1 MTMRLDAAPANLS
14 ADDIGMTTLK
24 TNTEFTQAQRDA
36 LLAVANEL
44 RTVLDHMTT
53 LSGDAETLH
62 AIAAQ
67 AKGLAQAMAPH
78 TGNKQLEHFTLD
90 WGDDLNSPLPMSP
103 VTGRFN
109 PIAPPVA
116 LHLDGKTL
124 IGEVTLS
131 KVYEGGPGAVH
142 GSWIAAIYD
151 QLLAFAGIFNRTGG
165 PTATLNIEF
174 MRPTPINVPLR
185 FEVTVDSVVDRKI
198 FISGKCFCEEKL
210 VTRCEG
216 LFIQHNY
223 N

>member
-1 MTMRLDAAPANLS
+1 MRIVASGANLN
-14 ADDIGMTTLK
+14 ANAHRTINLK
-24 TNTEFTQAQRDA
+24 TNTEFTQAQRDG

-53 LSGDAETLH
+53 LSGEPKALH

-67 AKGLAQAMAPH
+67 AKALAQAMAPL
-78 TGNKQLEHFTLD
+78 TGNKQLEHFTLE

-109 PIAPPVA
+109 PIAPPVS
-116 LHLDGKTL
+116 LHMDGKIL
-124 IGEVTLS
+124 VGEVTLS
-131 KVYEGGPGAVH
+131 KVYEGGPNTVH

-151 QLLAFAGIFNRTGG
+151 QLLAYAGIFNRTGG

-198 FISGKCFCEEKL
+198 FISGRCFCEDKL

-216 LFIQHNY
+216 LFIQHSFS
-223 N
+223 

>member
-1 MTMRLDAAPANLS
+1 MRIIVSTANLN
-14 ADDIGMTTLK
+14 ANAHRMINLK
-24 TNTEFTQAQRDA
+24 TNTDFTQAQRDG

-53 LSGDAETLH
+53 LSGEPEVLH

-67 AKGLAQAMAPH
+67 AKALAQAMVPH

-103 VTGRFN
+103 ITGRFN
-109 PIAPPVA
+109 PIAPPVS
-116 LHLDGKTL
+116 LHMDGQTL
-124 IGEVTLS
+124 VGEVTLS
-131 KVYEGGPGAVH
+131 KVYEGGPNAVH

-151 QLLAFAGIFNRTGG
+151 QLLAYAGIFNRTGG